1 MTTLLKNKINTIAR
15 VLTNDGSVTFEFNK
29 SYYEIF
35 ESAEGGFTINVY
47 SSALR
52 DKDGELLESN
62 MIDGGHCS
70 GSAKNAIEFMLE
82 SNF

>member
-35 ESAEGGFTINVY
+35 ESAEGGYAINVY
-47 SSALR
+47 SSADR
-52 DKDGELLESN
+52 DEDGELLDSN
-62 MIDGGHCS
+62 MIDGGYCS
-70 GSAKNAIEFMLE
+70 GSAKDAVIFMLR
-82 SNF
+82 N